1 MLRGIKPPL
10 PPQTIV
16 DESDYQ
22 QIVML
27 YHDSL
32 YRFAL
37 SLSGTPDDAAELTQ
51 ETYVRLLS
59 KGSQLRD
66 NSKVKSWMFTTL
78 YRIFLGWRRHQ
89 IRFPHVEILKVEHE
103 LPPLTPKVL
112 EQMDGE
118 TVMLSLWELEEHFRT
133 PLTLFYVQCLSYR
146 EIAAILSIPVGTVM
160 SRLSRGKELLR
171 EKLSSKAESTAGS
184 TEVVDGAN
192 LKAV

>member
-1 MLRGIKPPL
+1 
-10 PPQTIV
+10 V
-16 DESDYQ
+16 DKSDYQ
-22 QIVML
+22 QIVAL

-59 KGSQLRD
+59 KSWQLRD
-66 NSKVKSWMFTTL
+66 NNKVKSWMFTTL

-89 IRFPHVEILKVEHE
+89 IRFPHVEVLKVEHE
-103 LPPLTPKVL
+103 LPTLSPNVL

-118 TVMLSLWELEEHFRT
+118 TVMHSLLELEEHFRT

-146 EIAAILSIPVGTVM
+146 EIAAILSVPVGTVM
-160 SRLSRGKELLR
+160 SRLSRGKALLR
-171 EKLSSKAESTAGS
+171 EKLSLKAASTDPNAD
-184 TEVVDGAN
+184 VVEDSN

>member
-1 MLRGIKPPL
+1 M
-10 PPQTIV
+10 

-22 QIVML
+22 QIVAL

-59 KGSQLRD
+59 KSWQLRD
-66 NSKVKSWMFTTL
+66 SSKVKAWMFTTL

-89 IRFPHVEILKVEHE
+89 VRFPHVEVMKVEHE

-118 TVMLSLWELEEHFRT
+118 TVMLSLLELEEHFRN

-146 EIAAILSIPVGTVM
+146 EIAEILSIPVGTVM

-171 EKLSSKAESTAGS
+171 EKLSSKAESSVRSA
-184 TEVVDGAN
+184 EALDGAN

>member
-1 MLRGIKPPL
+1 M
-10 PPQTIV
+10 

-22 QIVML
+22 QIVAL

-59 KGSQLRD
+59 KSWQLRD
-66 NSKVKSWMFTTL
+66 NGRVKSWMFTTL
-78 YRIFLGWRRHQ
+78 YRVFLGWRRRQ
-89 IRFPHVEILKVEHE
+89 IRFPHVEVLQAEHE
-103 LPPLTPKVL
+103 LPPLTPTVL
-112 EQMDGE
+112 EQMDGQ
-118 TVMLSLWELEEHFRT
+118 TVMLSLSELDEHFRA
-133 PLTLFYVQCLSYR
+133 PLTLYYVQCLSYR

-171 EKLSSKAESTAGS
+171 ERLSAEARSGPAHADSDPGPH
-184 TEVVDGAN
+184 
-192 LKAV
+192 LKTV